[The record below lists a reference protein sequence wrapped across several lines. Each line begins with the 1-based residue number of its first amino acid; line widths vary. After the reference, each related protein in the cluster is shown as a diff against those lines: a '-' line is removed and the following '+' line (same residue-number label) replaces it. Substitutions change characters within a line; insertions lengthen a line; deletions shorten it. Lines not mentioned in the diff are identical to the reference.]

1 MTLTYRIAFLSLVA
15 LLGFSPLASAQT
27 KLPPNVIAEVNGKA
41 IPTAWLEQNVQVS
54 VAQGQKDTPEL
65 RNAIITELILREILV
80 QEAEKQDLDKTPAAQ
95 ATSWMQAKQNFLVE
109 QLWNAYQTK
118 HPITDADIKNVYD
131 QEGVYTKG
139 MDQFK
144 LSLITVANQADA
156 KAIITRLQ
164 KGEAFQKIAKEKST
178 DASNTKGGDLGWLL
192 PDQVLPA
199 ISNVIVNLQKG
210 ALAVAPIQTASGWN
224 IVKVDDRRPY
234 KRPSLEESKAQ
245 IRQALQQRNRMEY
258 LKKLS
263 EGAKIVQ

>member
-1 MTLTYRIAFLSLVA
+1 MHSSYKFALIALIA
-15 LLGFSPLASAQT
+15 LLGINPIASAQT
-27 KLPPNVIAEVNGKA
+27 KLPANAIAEVNGKA
-41 IPTAWLEQNVQVS
+41 IPAAWLEQNVQVS

-65 RNAIITELILREILV
+65 RNAITTELILREILV
-80 QEAEKQDLDKTPAAQ
+80 QEAERQDLDKTPAAQ

-109 QLWNAYQTK
+109 QLWNSYQTK
-118 HPITDADIKNVYD
+118 NPITDEDIKNVYD

-156 KAIITRLQ
+156 KAIIARLQ

-178 DASNTKGGDLGWLL
+178 DASNAKGGDLGWLL

-210 ALAVAPIQTASGWN
+210 TLAVAPIQTASGWN
-224 IVKVDDRRPY
+224 IIKVEDRRLY

-245 IRQALQQRNRMEY
+245 IRQALQQKNRMEY

-263 EGAKIVQ
+263 DGAKIVQ